1 MKSLRQY
8 IQEGDNEIVRIA
20 LLMDKT
26 IKIPPNALGDAITTL
41 DIPTLSMVLNR
52 VDYDINIRFEILNGY
67 QFEPFIFYIF
77 RRIGQQDCLAVLN
90 LLLAHGADPHIR
102 NSCGK
107 TVLTIAK
114 GLHYYNVVK
123 RLKE

>member
-8 IQEGDNEIVRIA
+8 IQEGDNEIVQIA

-26 IKIPPNALGDAITTL
+26 IIIPPNALGDALTTL
-41 DIPTLSMVLNR
+41 DIPTLSVVLNHI
-52 VDYDINIRFEILNGY
+52 DYDINTRFDIFDGY

-77 RRIGQQDCLAVLN
+77 RRMNEQACLAVLN
-90 LLLAHGADPHIR
+90 LLLEHGANPHVK

-114 GLHYYNVVK
+114 RLTYSLVVD
-123 RLKE
+123 RLQ